1 MLLMASDKR
10 VLSITVVLVIALAA
24 VFAFLGGGGNSH
36 KHMQEQL
43 LPLKFFLFDQPR
55 QVAEMP
61 LSNLSGEPKPFGQH
75 VDGWRLVNF
84 GYMSCP
90 DICPINLSLL
100 SDIKNEWDDES
111 FASGLPALN
120 IMHVTFDPVRDTN
133 ELLGQYLNYM
143 HPHFYGLTGDLSHI
157 RRLAQE
163 LSFVFF
169 HEKPDEEGNYFITH
183 SDSMALI
190 NPQGQYVGMFKGPYQ
205 KENMIAALKILML

>member
-1 MLLMASDKR
+1 
-10 VLSITVVLVIALAA
+10 
-24 VFAFLGGGGNSH
+24 
-36 KHMQEQL
+36 
-43 LPLKFFLFDQPR
+43 
-55 QVAEMP
+55 
-61 LSNLSGEPKPFGQH
+61 
-75 VDGWRLVNF
+75 
-84 GYMSCP
+84 
-90 DICPINLSLL
+90 
-100 SDIKNEWDDES
+100 
-111 FASGLPALN
+111 LPALN